1 MGFEKFG
8 NVGFVS
14 ETEASDFITNL
25 EAGKVTVTRCKSC
38 GTIFSPPQ
46 VKCSDCQA
54 NDIEWL
60 ELKGKGRLISY
71 STLYFAPSGF
81 EDDLPYTLALAEFKE
96 GVKIFGRLSKEI
108 PQEEIAI
115 GMELKLAPVHLPG
128 DRISYQFEK
137 A

>member
-71 STLYFAPSGF
+71 STLYFAPTGF
-81 EDDLPYTLALAEFKE
+81 EDDLPYTLALAEFEE
-96 GVKIFGRLSKEI
+96 GAKIFGRLSKDI
-108 PQEEIAI
+108 PQDEIEI
-115 GMELKLAPVHLPG
+115 GMELKLAPVSLPG